1 MICISDCLLCVKSPQ
16 FVRLDVFQQTFEN
29 IQPQCPLRSQWS
41 IQTMCQE
48 AKCLSL
54 HPRKTN
60 GWIPK
65 MKVWNIDL
73 LSKEVIFRFKVSFRG
88 SIFSCMEVL
97 ASSNPSVHGGAS
109 GAMMNYHQPPKKSST
124 FMGKNHPT
132 LPYICCIV

>member
-1 MICISDCLLCVKSPQ
+1 MCSNKPSKTSSLSALSAVSGAFRPCARKPNALGS
-16 FVRLDVFQQTFEN
+16 QQ
-29 IQPQCPLRSQWS
+29 
-41 IQTMCQE
+41 
-48 AKCLSL
+48 SL
-54 HPRKTN
+54 HPRKTS

-65 MKVWNIDL
+65 MKVWNSDL